1 MVILRG
7 LKLIYQSFQFKNMIK
22 VVGFNLDEISI
33 KNLIRTLLRYNGDI
47 WLVKKFATLC
57 FSYKKGNNTII
68 VVNNTTYNELLEFGG
83 VICKNSI
90 TYTRANGRTIIFN
103 FSYIIKLDRV
113 YKIRLLRKGFKF

>member
-1 MVILRG
+1 
-7 LKLIYQSFQFKNMIK
+7 MIK

-47 WLVKKFATLC
+47 WLVRKFDTLC

-90 TYTRANGRTIIFN
+90 TYTMSNGRTIIFN
-103 FSYIIKLDRV
+103 FNYIIKLDRV